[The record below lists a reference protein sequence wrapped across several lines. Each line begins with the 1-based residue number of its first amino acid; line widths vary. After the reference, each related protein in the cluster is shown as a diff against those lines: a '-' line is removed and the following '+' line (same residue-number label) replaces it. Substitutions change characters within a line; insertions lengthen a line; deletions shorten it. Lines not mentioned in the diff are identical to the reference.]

1 MYHYDYISNIVR
13 RKDGLK
19 INPKLFSFYE
29 KFHGQK
35 AIEFCTKCSPELL
48 SKISE
53 ICQEF
58 PESVDKVELWFGEKL
73 PCGVNLYAQLPK
85 GIDFSKDIPVE
96 ISSSTSNLDTDLD
109 IERNYI
115 FLVYQA
121 PENKEN

>member
-1 MYHYDYISNIVR
+1 MNHYNYISNLVR
-13 RKDGLK
+13 RKDGLE
-19 INPKLFSFYE
+19 INPKLFAFYE

-48 SKISE
+48 NKISE

-58 PESVDKVELWFGEKL
+58 PESVDKVELWFGQKL
-73 PCGVNLYAQLPK
+73 PCGLTLYAKLPK
-85 GIDFSKDIPVE
+85 GIDFSKDIPE
-96 ISSSTSNLDTDLD
+96 ISTPTSYLDTNLD